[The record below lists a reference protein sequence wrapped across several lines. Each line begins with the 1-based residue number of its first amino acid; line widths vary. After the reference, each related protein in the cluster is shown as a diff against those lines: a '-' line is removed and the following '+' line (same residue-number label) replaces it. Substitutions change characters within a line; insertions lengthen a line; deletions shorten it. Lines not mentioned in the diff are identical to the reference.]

1 MYNDRVVPET
11 IHAAFDKA
19 AGYFGI
25 KIIKIPIDP
34 SDYRVDTKAVN
45 RAINKNT
52 VMVIIYYK
60 QYFAKLKNLPKNLIS
75 IDCRLS
81 T

>member
-1 MYNDRVVPET
+1 MFDDRVVPET

-25 KIIKIPIDP
+25 KMIKIPIYP

-52 VMVIIYYK
+52 VMVIIYCIMFCQIK
-60 QYFAKLKNLPKNLIS
+60 KTL
-75 IDCRLS
+75 
-81 T
+81 

>member
-52 VMVIIYYK
+52 VMVIIY
-60 QYFAKLKNLPKNLIS
+60 FNNI
-75 IDCRLS
+75 C
-81 T
+81 